1 MIFEAGQKR
10 TATVRAVVFES
21 TTGVTNISPEGKVT
35 TR

>member
-1 MIFEAGQKR
+1 MIFKPGETK

-21 TTGVTNISPEGKVT
+21 TTGVSRITEEGVVT